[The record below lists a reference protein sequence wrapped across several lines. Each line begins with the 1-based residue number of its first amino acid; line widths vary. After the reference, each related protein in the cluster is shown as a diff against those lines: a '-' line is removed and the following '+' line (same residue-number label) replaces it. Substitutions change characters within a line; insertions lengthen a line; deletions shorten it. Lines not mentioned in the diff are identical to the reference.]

1 MKDHQLAL
9 LDRNQYPDRGVA
21 VSIGVKLMS
30 GDGSTTTKD
39 QDAAAAGS
47 AKSDRTLKQADLLQ
61 VSCCIDWCSQCI
73 ANLRG

>member
-39 QDAAAAGS
+39 KMQLALDQPS
-47 AKSDRTLKQADLLQ
+47 RTGL
-61 VSCCIDWCSQCI
+61 
-73 ANLRG
+73 